1 MKPTRRLFVLAA
13 AAFLTPIVIGWIA
26 LAYLIANREKPVRW
40 ELPSRHPVGPQ
51 ERNLAKR
58 LEAKPAPDFSL
69 QGTDGRTHTLRS
81 LKQPVLLY
89 FINKDCPCSIEA
101 EPMFGRIDLAYRGK
115 ASVVGVLHG
124 TLQDAKDWANANDT
138 EHLILADPSGETVRA
153 YGVPRSVY
161 TAVLMDG
168 KILKMYPG
176 YSGDMLLEVTR
187 LLAELAQTPWKRVDP
202 DYAPK
207 RMTSGCEFD
216 FAPAKGEDKAPKR
229 PSAQ

>member
-1 MKPTRRLFVLAA
+1 MKPTRRLLVLAA

-26 LAYLIANREKPVRW
+26 LAYLIANRDRPIAW
-40 ELPSRHPVGPQ
+40 ELPSRHPVGPT
-51 ERNLAKR
+51 ERNLAKT
-58 LEAKPAPDFSL
+58 LEAKPAPEFL
-69 QGTDGRTHTLRS
+69 LEGTDGRTHSLRS

-115 ASVVGVLHG
+115 ASVVGILHG
-124 TLQDAKDWANANDT
+124 SLQDAKDWANANDT
-138 EHLILADPSGETVRA
+138 EHLVLADPSGATIRA

-161 TAVLMDG
+161 TAVLKDG
-168 KILKMYPG
+168 QILKMYPG

-187 LLAELAQTPWKRVDP
+187 LLAELARTPWKRVDP
-202 DYAPK
+202 AYAPK

-216 FAPAKGEDKAPKR
+216 FEASEAAKQQPKR
-229 PSAQ
+229 PSAD